1 MKKLTLKEMTVSEQ
15 FEVKTQLG
23 RSKANLGRALTNAE
37 QNRIKDMAVNKI
49 MQKRADVIKAAR
61 LEKKIAKTTLNTA
74 TFNWSASINTR
85 PAR

>member
-1 MKKLTLKEMTVSEQ
+1 MKKLTLKEMTASEQ

-49 MQKRADVIKAAR
+49 MQKRADVIKATG
-61 LEKKIAKTTLNTA
+61 LEKKIAKKTLNTV
-74 TFNWSASINTR
+74 TFHWSASINTR